1 MSYATLAG
9 YRASSLTVSLPL
21 YGIWVADVVLPVGPT
36 VSGLVTLVVGSL
48 TLVGT
53 PARQTE
59 YAGDRT
65 VRLIGGRYGWQRD
78 VVAKGYAN
86 TSGVRLADVLSDV
99 AAEVGEAV
107 TGYDADATVGEHYA
121 RLAGVAS
128 RVLRDLA
135 GALWYVRPDGVTS
148 LAPRPSTPIV
158 SAFQVISRDGPTAR
172 TVVATET
179 PEDWMPGR
187 RFASVTTPDLQ
198 TISHVSLVADES
210 GKLRA
215 EVLTS

>member
-9 YRASSLTVSLPL
+9 YRVSSVSVSLPL
-21 YGIWVADVVLPVGPT
+21 YGIWTADVVLPVAP
-36 VSGLVTLVVGSL
+36 VISGLTSLVIGSL

-53 PARQTE
+53 PSRQADFT
-59 YAGDRT
+59 GDRT

-78 VVAKGYAN
+78 VGPKGYAN
-86 TSGVRLADVLSDV
+86 TSGVNLGEVLADV
-99 AAEVGEAV
+99 ATEVGEAV
-107 TGYDADATVGEHYA
+107 TGYDAEATVGEHYA
-121 RLAGVAS
+121 RLAGPAS

-148 LAPRPSTPIV
+148 LAARASAPIV
-158 SAFQVISRDGPTAR
+158 SAFQVVSRDGPTGR

-198 TISHVSLVADES
+198 TVSHVSLVADES

>member
-9 YRASSLTVSLPL
+9 YRVSSVSVSLPL
-21 YGIWVADVVLPVGPT
+21 YGIWTADVVLPVAP
-36 VSGLVTLVVGSL
+36 VLVGLTSLIIGSL

-53 PARQTE
+53 PSRQADF
-59 YAGDRT
+59 AGDRL

-78 VVAKGYAN
+78 VPAKGYAN
-86 TSGVRLADVLSDV
+86 TSGVNLGEVLTDV
-99 AAEVGEAV
+99 ATEVGEAI
-107 TGYDADATVGEHYA
+107 TGYDTDATVGEHYA
-121 RLAGVAS
+121 RLSGPAS
-128 RVLRDLA
+128 RALRDLA
-135 GALWYVRPDGVTS
+135 GALWYVRADGVTS
-148 LAPRPSTPIV
+148 LAARPSTPIV
-158 SAFQVISRDGPTAR
+158 SAFQVISRDGPTGR

-179 PEDWMPGR
+179 PEDWAPGR

-215 EVLTS
+215 EVLAS